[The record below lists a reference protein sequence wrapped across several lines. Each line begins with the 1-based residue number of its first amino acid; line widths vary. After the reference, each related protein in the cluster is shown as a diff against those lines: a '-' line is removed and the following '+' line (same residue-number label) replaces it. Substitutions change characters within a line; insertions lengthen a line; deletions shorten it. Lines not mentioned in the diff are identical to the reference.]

1 VRLHLTTRVAAVA
14 TAVAIAAC
22 GTVRATAT
30 ATATLG
36 AKVATATA
44 TATATLGAKVAT
56 ATATAT
62 ATPGAK
68 AGTQARAARSTSD
81 GDWTQFGYNAQ
92 RSDVGPANTG
102 ITAANVSQLT
112 ARTVELPGT
121 VDSSPIQ
128 VHDLRIGGRSR
139 DVIVVTTTYG
149 RTLALDAETGATL
162 WQYTPPGIGSYQG
175 SPQITTATPIVD
187 PNRRYVYAASPDGII
202 HKLSLLTGRQVLS
215 GGWPVT
221 VTFDPAHEKIA
232 SALNISGNDLV
243 VVTGGYIGDIPPY
256 DGHVVLINR
265 SSGRITHVWNSI
277 CSDRHGLIHADSC
290 PYATA
295 VGDNAIWGRSGAV
308 IEPGTGRILV
318 STGNGAFNGSTNW
331 GDSVLELSPTL
342 KLLHN
347 WTPTDEVDLDDH
359 DLDLG
364 STSPA
369 LLGVV
374 DGYNLAVQGGKAG
387 VLSLLNLNRLDGTT
401 GGPSARLGGE
411 LQDIATPG
419 GSEVLTTPAVWHKGG
434 RTWLF
439 VGDDTSTAG
448 YLLGTSKGRP
458 RLSVAWE
465 QSTPGTSPILAG
477 GLLYV
482 YNPDGGL
489 VIRRPTTGQALAT
502 LPAASGHWNS
512 PIVIGGRIVLPEGN
526 ANDHQ
531 TSGTLL
537 IYHLPGR

>member
-1 VRLHLTTRVAAVA
+1 VSPKSATRVAAI
-14 TAVAIAAC
+14 VAIAIACAVAAC

-30 ATATLG
+30 TVAVRAKEPARARATAS
-36 AKVATATA
+36 V
-44 TATATLGAKVAT
+44 
-56 ATATAT
+56 
-62 ATPGAK
+62 P
-68 AGTQARAARSTSD
+68 D
-81 GDWTQFGYNAQ
+81 GDWTEFGYNAQ
-92 RSDVGPANTG
+92 RSDVAPTGTG
-102 ITAANVSQLT
+102 ITDANLGQLS
-112 ARTVELPGT
+112 ARVVHLPGT

-128 VHDLRIGGRSR
+128 LHGLLIDGRRR

-149 RTLALDAETGATL
+149 RTLALDAGTGTIL
-162 WQYTPPGIGSYQG
+162 WQFTPSDIASYQG
-175 SPQITTATPIVD
+175 TPQITTATPIAD
-187 PNRRYVYAASPDGII
+187 PDRRYVYAASPDGII
-202 HKLSLLTGRQVLS
+202 HKLSLLTGRQVVS
-215 GGWPVT
+215 GGWPVS
-221 VTFDPAHEKIA
+221 VTFDPVHEKIA
-232 SALNISGNDLV
+232 SALNISGKDLV

-265 SSGRITHVWNSI
+265 ASGQITHVWNSI
-277 CSDRHGLIHADSC
+277 CSNRHGLIRADTCS
-290 PYATA
+290 YATA

-318 STGNGAFNGSTNW
+318 ATGNGAFNGSTNW

-347 WTPTDEVDLDDH
+347 WTPTDELDLDDH

-401 GGPSARLGGE
+401 GGPSSRLGGE
-411 LQDIATPG
+411 LQDIPTPG
-419 GSEVLTTPAVWHKGG
+419 GSEVLTTPAVWHDRG
-434 RTWLF
+434 RTWVF
-439 VGDDTSTAG
+439 VGDDTGTAA
-448 YLLGTSKGRP
+448 YVLGGGGGRP

-465 QSTPGTSPILAG
+465 RSTPGTSPILAG

-482 YNPDGGL
+482 YNPGGSL
-489 VIRRPTTGQALAT
+489 VISRPTTGQTLAS
-502 LPAASGHWNS
+502 LPAAPGHWNS
-512 PIVIGGRIVLPEGN
+512 PIIVGGRIVLPEGN
-526 ANDHQ
+526 ANDHA
-531 TSGTLL
+531 TSGTLV